1 MSVKPSIYE
10 KFIIESADGE
20 KTVDISR
27 GVIAFFYYENLFSPY
42 LTARIIVTNTGSTI
56 KGKDGKLQSLYNGL
70 PVRGGERLQIKIA
83 GNSPT
88 NKGLDFA
95 DKPSKYFYVSAVVNV
110 MEDGERESFVLN
122 LVSREAI
129 TNETVRVGKK
139 FTTEEPISAS
149 VREILEDQ
157 KYLSTDK
164 INIIEDTQNNY
175 GFIGN
180 MKKPFTILTWL
191 ASKSVPANV
200 AGQSS
205 SAGYF
210 FFETKEGFH
219 FKSIDSLI
227 ASAPFKQEYTYS
239 PNVVN
244 QQDADV
250 DFKILKYSTNRN
262 QDLINNLERGSYCT
276 YRMYYNPLDSTF
288 TSPQQGLFKLSDY
301 VERVENLG
309 SDFQINLP
317 PVDKKGKSL
326 GDIPSRFM
334 TGVLDYG
341 TIERKDK
348 NSLKKNADPME
359 YQSQAMMR
367 YNILHTV
374 ELIMTIPLNSLL
386 SAGDLITCKF
396 GKVSTS
402 KDKTI
407 DDEQSGL
414 YMIKE
419 VVHYFESKGSYSKL
433 KLVRDTFGKKS
444 K

>member
-1 MSVKPSIYE
+1 
-10 KFIIESADGE
+10 
-20 KTVDISR
+20 
-27 GVIAFFYYENLFSPY
+27 
-42 LTARIIVTNTGSTI
+42 
-56 KGKDGKLQSLYNGL
+56 
-70 PVRGGERLQIKIA
+70 
-83 GNSPT
+83 
-88 NKGLDFA
+88 
-95 DKPSKYFYVSAVVNV
+95 
-110 MEDGERESFVLN
+110 
-122 LVSREAI
+122 
-129 TNETVRVGKK
+129 
-139 FTTEEPISAS
+139 
-149 VREILEDQ
+149 
-157 KYLSTDK
+157 
-164 INIIEDTQNNY
+164 
-175 GFIGN
+175 
-180 MKKPFTILTWL
+180 
-191 ASKSVPANV
+191 
-200 AGQSS
+200 
-205 SAGYF
+205 
-210 FFETKEGFH
+210 
-219 FKSIDSLI
+219 
-227 ASAPFKQEYTYS
+227 
-239 PNVVN
+239 
-244 QQDADV
+244 
-250 DFKILKYSTNRN
+250 
-262 QDLINNLERGSYCT
+262 
-276 YRMYYNPLDSTF
+276 MYYNPLDSTF
-288 TSPQQGLFKLSDY
+288 TSPQQGIFRLSDY

-309 SDFQINLP
+309 SDFSINLP

-414 YMIKE
+414 YMVKE